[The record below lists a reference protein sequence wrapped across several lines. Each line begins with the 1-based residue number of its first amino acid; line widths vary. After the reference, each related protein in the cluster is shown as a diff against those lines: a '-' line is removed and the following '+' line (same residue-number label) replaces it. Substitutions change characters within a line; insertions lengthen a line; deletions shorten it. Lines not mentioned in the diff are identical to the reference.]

1 MVGLYDLLLSFFFWL
16 RELVSTSIQIFFF
29 LGSNIYTD
37 LLPKK
42 TSIQIPIDVKLI

>member
-1 MVGLYDLLLSFFFWL
+1 MVGLYDLLLSFF
-16 RELVSTSIQIFFF
+16 LVKRISFNIYTDLLFF
-29 LGSNIYTD
+29 GSNIYTD